1 MALDTLCFRFHNC
14 DVYLW
19 AFLPVSLIG
28 AGDEYLQGLLPDRHF
43 DVKDVL
49 LNSLAELLAL
59 AFVGFAVG
67 EAEIPG
73 AGNRVTSNPGKLR
86 PETHPVSCQKNA
98 ATAQSCPGKRVT
110 SRPIPVVR
118 RSAGRALETSSPLDI
133 FPSLVRPI
141 RQAR

>member
-67 EAEIPG
+67 EAEIPR
-73 AGNRVTSNPGKLR
+73 A
-86 PETHPVSCQKNA
+86 PETA
-98 ATAQSCPGKRVT
+98 
-110 SRPIPVVR
+110 
-118 RSAGRALETSSPLDI
+118 
-133 FPSLVRPI
+133 
-141 RQAR
+141 